1 MAQVKRRQFLIVEGA
16 LLAAP
21 VVLPRFAFGQ
31 SQRRTARVAILY
43 VVDRSRSGYLL
54 DAFKDAMSKSGWRE
68 GVNIEYMFREA
79 HGDLAQ
85 LDPLAAELVT
95 EKPDLILA
103 SSDPAALAVQK
114 YTQTIPIVFS
124 LVADPVAAGL
134 VASLAK
140 PGRNATGP
148 AAGVASSGL
157 SGKRLQMLKE
167 IIPDLR
173 RVALLYDPSDAAD
186 ARLLQPVQVAAD
198 KLTLEVQTFTAGRP
212 EDFRPS
218 LAAMTKAKIG
228 AALIGNGTANFINR
242 ELIAGLAMEHGI
254 PTIGT
259 FEGASEAG
267 MLMSYGAD
275 LVRLYRITA
284 RYADQI
290 LRGARPA
297 DLPVEQPS
305 ILTLAINLK
314 TAKALGI
321 KFPNSILVRADRVI
335 E

>member
-1 MAQVKRRQFLIVEGA
+1 M
-16 LLAAP
+16 
-21 VVLPRFAFGQ
+21 
-31 SQRRTARVAILY
+31 
-43 VVDRSRSGYLL
+43 
-54 DAFKDAMSKSGWRE
+54 
-68 GVNIEYMFREA
+68 
-79 HGDLAQ
+79 
-85 LDPLAAELVT
+85 
-95 EKPDLILA
+95 
-103 SSDPAALAVQK
+103 QK

-124 LVADPVAAGL
+124 LVSDPVATGL
-134 VASLAK
+134 VDSLAK
-140 PGRNATGP
+140 PGRNATGT
-148 AAGVASSGL
+148 ATAFGTTGL
-157 SGKRLQMLKE
+157 SEKRLQALKE
-167 IIPDLR
+167 LIPSLR
-173 RVALLYDPSDAAD
+173 RVALLYDSSDAAD
-186 ARLLQPVQVAAD
+186 AQLLRLAQVAAD
-198 KLTLEVQTFTAGRP
+198 KLTLEVQPFTARRA

-218 LAAMTKAKIG
+218 FAAMTKAKIG
-228 AALIGNGTANFINR
+228 AALMVGGTANFINR
-242 ELIAGLAMEHGI
+242 ELIASLALEYGI
-254 PTIGT
+254 PTFGT

-305 ILTLAINLK
+305 VLTLAINLK